1 MFQYKTFKWVG
12 EYLLDN
18 ITKDT
23 CWFIYP
29 YSGEIK
35 DKTIVF
41 SDIIKTSRY
50 YQRDIYNPSIK
61 NKNIVDILKTFK
73 ENMIFYSSDLCGT
86 EFKQA
91 IDFEIRK

>member
-1 MFQYKTFKWVG
+1 MVN
-12 EYLLDN
+12 DN
-18 ITKDT
+18 ETKDV

-35 DKTIVF
+35 DNIIVF
-41 SDIIKTSRY
+41 SDVIKPSRY

-61 NKNIVDILKTFK
+61 NKTICELLSTFK
-73 ENMIFYSSDLCGT
+73 EHMIFYSDDLCVT